1 MELQQ
6 VWVTAS
12 AIIASVGGSG
22 AIICAVAKFFSDR
35 IANRLEAKFQQ
46 KLEKEMEEYKTQL
59 ENKRYITQT
68 QFDVEFEIYRKI
80 SKAFFELFVK
90 LSTVSDKELYESSV
104 KELDRMQY
112 EKDMYHKIV
121 DIASSA
127 QNVLYENSPFIPQNI
142 YTKYEE
148 LYEMFNE
155 RFWLYHKR
163 CMLYLQ
169 GTIKLSER
177 FDDNDKKQLEE
188 IQNKLFEV
196 NREVRSYLETLAIR

>member
-121 DIASSA
+121 DIS
-127 QNVLYENSPFIPQNI
+127 
-142 YTKYEE
+142 
-148 LYEMFNE
+148 
-155 RFWLYHKR
+155 
-163 CMLYLQ
+163 
-169 GTIKLSER
+169 
-177 FDDNDKKQLEE
+177 
-188 IQNKLFEV
+188 
-196 NREVRSYLETLAIR
+196 TLT